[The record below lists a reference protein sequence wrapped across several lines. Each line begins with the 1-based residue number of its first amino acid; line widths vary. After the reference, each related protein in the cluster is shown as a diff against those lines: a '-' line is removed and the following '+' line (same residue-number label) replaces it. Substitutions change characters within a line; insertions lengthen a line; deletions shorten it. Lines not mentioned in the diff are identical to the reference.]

1 MALSSHPITV
11 SLLLAPRFPLL
22 SLAICTESLRVAN
35 RELGAAHFGRQIL
48 TFDSNP
54 AHSSSGIEL
63 AGDAAYGDVH
73 FAPVVI
79 LLSSY
84 RPEEASSPD
93 LSAWLRRQDRQGAML
108 GCIDTGAYLLAKA
121 GLLGGRHV
129 VAHHETLPGY
139 EELFGEAVL
148 LDRLFALEG
157 RIASSAGGM
166 ATLDMMLKV
175 IAHFANQELAD
186 RVAHVLNYTAHG
198 QAGALGS
205 STNDAAIGRVDRRL
219 GRLVEIMQGHL
230 ENPITLTKI
239 CAIAQVDSSTRTAPV
254 LAALQ
259 GYARA
264 LLYLKLRL
272 DRARSLLT
280 NSALPVGQIAAMAGF
295 TDLSTFSRAY
305 HRHYDVPPSKDR
317 QSDPGATASHADSM
331 SKGSAT

>member
-239 CAIAQVDSSTRTAPV
+239 CAIAQVDSST
-254 LAALQ
+254 
-259 GYARA
+259 ARR
-264 LLYLKLRL
+264 LFLRHFRDTPGRYYLKLRL

>member
-1 MALSSHPITV
+1 MALSSQPITV

-239 CAIAQVDSSTRTAPV
+239 CAIAQVDSST
-254 LAALQ
+254 
-259 GYARA
+259 ARR
-264 LLYLKLRL
+264 LFLRHFRDTPGRYYLKLRL

>member
-35 RELGAAHFGRQIL
+35 RELGATHFGRQIL

-129 VAHHETLPGY
+129 VAHHETLPAY

-198 QAGALGS
+198 QTGALGS

-239 CAIAQVDSSTRTAPV
+239 CAIAQVDSST
-254 LAALQ
+254 
-259 GYARA
+259 ARR
-264 LLYLKLRL
+264 LFLRHFRDTPGRYYLKLRL
-272 DRARSLLT
+272 GRARSLLT

-331 SKGSAT
+331 SKGPAT